1 MYDLSK
7 GFKNITE
14 PTLFNLL
21 IVLTLGLI
29 VYMVYLDTRKI
40 NLFTNITPLDVVN
53 NYIASNNQN
62 SLFQT
67 DMTAIDNRIANAYT
81 NIGRVFAT
89 FF

>member
-1 MYDLSK
+1 
-7 GFKNITE
+7 
-14 PTLFNLL
+14 
-21 IVLTLGLI
+21 
-29 VYMVYLDTRKI
+29 MVYLDTRKI